1 MGMAPFVRNE
11 LIERADEL
19 ARFAR
24 TIVTDKRS
32 ELLRKAAEFYKQASL
47 SMLSDITNKEA
58 DDWES
63 MRNDILKD

>member
-24 TIVTDKRS
+24 TIITDKRT
-32 ELLRKAAEFYKQASL
+32 ELLRKAAEFYKNASL
-47 SMLSDITNKEA
+47 SMLSEITNKEA

-63 MRNDILKD
+63 MRDDILKN

>member
-1 MGMAPFVRNE
+1 MAPFVRNE

-24 TIVTDKRS
+24 SVITDKRT

-47 SMLSDITNKEA
+47 SLLSDITNKEA
-58 DDWES
+58 DDWETL
-63 MRNDILKD
+63 RDDILKR